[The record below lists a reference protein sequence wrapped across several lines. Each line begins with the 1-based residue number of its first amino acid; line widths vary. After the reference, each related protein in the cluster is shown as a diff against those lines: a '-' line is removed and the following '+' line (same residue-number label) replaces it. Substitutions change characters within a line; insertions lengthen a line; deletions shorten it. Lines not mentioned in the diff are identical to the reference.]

1 MCYTLTKA
9 DPEGNSVI
17 HVFLNAS
24 LTYIVFVH
32 DPEFF
37 LYTYNPQVGIFI
49 WAIKQLLGEDG
60 ISILNHN
67 AKTHTAI
74 LKQWER
80 DCFSCNITQAV
91 PMTAWVIPSSKQ
103 FFELSLVDTHHRL
116 F

>member
-1 MCYTLTKA
+1 MCFTLTKA

-49 WAIKQLLGEDG
+49 WA
-60 ISILNHN
+60 
-67 AKTHTAI
+67 
-74 LKQWER
+74 
-80 DCFSCNITQAV
+80 F
-91 PMTAWVIPSSKQ
+91 
-103 FFELSLVDTHHRL
+103 
-116 F
+116 